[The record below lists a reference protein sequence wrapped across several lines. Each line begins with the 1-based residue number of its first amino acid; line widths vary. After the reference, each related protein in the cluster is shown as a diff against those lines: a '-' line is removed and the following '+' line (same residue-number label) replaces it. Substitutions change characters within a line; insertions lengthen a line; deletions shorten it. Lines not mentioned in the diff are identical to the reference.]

1 MERERISKEGFE
13 QVRLLDPYKQI
24 YMVYLSPHEIGDE
37 IESTPFR
44 IMHEPRI
51 YEVRKELLRLIR
63 EYDTSKE
70 VNAFFVG
77 ERSVWLDKATRV
89 GLVNSLHIQK
99 ESGLEN
105 TTLWLNGVSYYV
117 NIDAAFAFLSQL
129 ELYAIECYNVTQRHI
144 AELRAMSEMEDL
156 LAFDITEGYPEKLMF
171 DSPSSSE

>member
-1 MERERISKEGFE
+1 MERERIQKEDFE

-37 IESTPFR
+37 IETTPFR

-51 YEVRKELLRLIR
+51 YEVRKELIRLIQ

-89 GLVNSLHIQK
+89 GLVNSLHVQ
-99 ESGLEN
+99 
-105 TTLWLNGVSYYV
+105 
-117 NIDAAFAFLSQL
+117 
-129 ELYAIECYNVTQRHI
+129 
-144 AELRAMSEMEDL
+144 
-156 LAFDITEGYPEKLMF
+156 
-171 DSPSSSE
+171 